1 MEIKMFDQITNWKE
15 RVNTLQK
22 LSYGQ
27 AMKYDKYHYV
37 VGTIAI
43 IFSAIA
49 GATLFSSYM
58 ESWVKWTFGTGS
70 IFAAIILASQT
81 FFTHSRKS
89 EKFRFKIVQ
98 LVNVRR
104 DIELFEKFLPE
115 KPAERDQRTQEI
127 DERITKIE
135 EQSSDLGEIVKSP
148 KWPWGLLGVVSA
160 ILMVILIPLSMN
172 WVKNLYVT
180 EDSEN
185 NLVRDSIQQGTLTWE
200 FDPTDPMVKQ
210 RIILINT
217 WINEMTTQKAITLII
232 YLNEKDQEAP
242 VNTTAIGDCFS
253 ACSMILMSG
262 TGERLTYSTSRIAIH
277 THEYP
282 VNVDPYSENT
292 VRYQRE
298 IDFFQTFSKIPADW
312 MNREENLYYLTPE
325 QALTF
330 QVIDGILE

>member
-1 MEIKMFDQITNWKE
+1 
-15 RVNTLQK
+15 
-22 LSYGQ
+22 
-27 AMKYDKYHYV
+27 
-37 VGTIAI
+37 
-43 IFSAIA
+43 
-49 GATLFSSYM
+49 
-58 ESWVKWTFGTGS
+58 
-70 IFAAIILASQT
+70 
-81 FFTHSRKS
+81 
-89 EKFRFKIVQ
+89 
-98 LVNVRR
+98 
-104 DIELFEKFLPE
+104 
-115 KPAERDQRTQEI
+115 
-127 DERITKIE
+127 
-135 EQSSDLGEIVKSP
+135 
-148 KWPWGLLGVVSA
+148 
-160 ILMVILIPLSMN
+160 MN
-172 WVKNLYVT
+172 WVKNLYVI

-200 FDPTDPMVKQ
+200 FDPTDPMVEQ

-232 YLNEKDQEAP
+232 YLNEKDQEAPISIYLSSTGGYTKDAIAIVNAIQESDAP

-298 IDFFQTFSKIPADW
+298 IDFFQTFSKIPPDW

-325 QALTF
+325 KALTF